1 MPGCL
6 VTLLAGLLRLGGIY
20 TGYLSLD
27 PYPYRHSLEAPPT
40 PAYTMTMV
48 ISTSDALPQAKR
60 RRSASPV
67 SRPALTDSRL
77 GARASH
83 LLVTHVN
90 KVELDDELLGL
101 DDYVLTDLA
110 HAVMLTR
117 TGIFDHTRGRA
128 IVKALLDLR
137 AGNTFALL
145 NPHPEV
151 GTLGLQI
158 EQYLERCLG
167 PRGRD
172 VQRARSRIDQKATN
186 WRRTNRAALATVL
199 EECTHLGAAVLATAA
214 RHAGVLMPGY
224 THLQHS
230 QPTTVDHYLN
240 AHYWALSRNAARLLD
255 AYDRLNACPLG
266 GAAYSGT
273 SWPIDRA
280 ATAAYLGFDRPVPNA
295 RDAGFASLD
304 MGAEI
309 ASALA
314 AVLSCASRLAS
325 DLNYWSSSE
334 VGLVRVSASLC
345 GTSSMMP
352 QKRNPMTLER
362 IRGLA
367 GFAVG
372 WAASQLGVMHTA
384 TSTDVDQSYV
394 HNLLP
399 GQCAET
405 AGALALLR
413 EIVATIEVDAP
424 AMRASAGRHWSTASA
439 LADSLVVS
447 HGLSFR
453 DAHEIVARLVA
464 AHEGA
469 GFRDGELREHLIA
482 DEALKTYGID
492 RIKAILDPAGFVAT
506 RISPGGTA
514 LKEREALAAS
524 AAADLEQT
532 EQEVRRRA
540 EHVSKGLERLL
551 KDAREIVA

>member
-1 MPGCL
+1 
-6 VTLLAGLLRLGGIY
+6 
-20 TGYLSLD
+20 
-27 PYPYRHSLEAPPT
+27 
-40 PAYTMTMV
+40 MT
-48 ISTSDALPQAKR
+48 ISTSDMLPKTKR
-60 RRSASPV
+60 RRSGSPQ
-67 SRPALTDSRL
+67 SRPAALTDSRL

-83 LLVTHVN
+83 LLVTNVN

-117 TGIFDHTRGRA
+117 TGIFEHTRGRA
-128 IVKALLDLR
+128 IIRALLDLR
-137 AGNTFALL
+137 AGDTFALL
-145 NPHPEV
+145 HPHPEV

-172 VQRARSRIDQKATN
+172 IQRARSRIDQKATN
-186 WRRTNRAALATVL
+186 WRRTNRAALTAVID
-199 EECTHLGAAVLATAA
+199 ECTRLGDALLATAA
-214 RHAGVLMPGY
+214 RHEGVLMPGY

-230 QPTTVDHYLN
+230 QPTTIDHYLN

-255 AYDRLNACPLG
+255 AYDRLNECPLG

-273 SWPIDRA
+273 SWPINRD
-280 ATAAYLGFDRPVPNA
+280 ATATYLGFDRPVPNA
-295 RDAGFASLD
+295 RDAGFASID
-304 MGAEI
+304 MGAEM
-309 ASALA
+309 ASSLA

-334 VGLVRVSASLC
+334 VGLVLVDASLC

-367 GFAVG
+367 GVAVG
-372 WAASQLGVMHTA
+372 WSASQLGVMHTA

-413 EIVATIEVDAP
+413 DIVATVDFDAP

-439 LADSLVVS
+439 LADALVAS

-453 DAHEIVARLVA
+453 DAHEAVAALVA
-464 AHEGA
+464 AHEKA

-482 DEALKTYGID
+482 DEALRTYGID
-492 RIKAILDPAGFVAT
+492 KIRAILDPAGFVAT

-514 LKEREALAAS
+514 SKEREALAAS
-524 AAADLEQT
+524 AAADLDRT
-532 EQEVRRRA
+532 KMGVRRRA
-540 EHVSKGLERLL
+540 EHVARGLESLL
-551 KDAREIVA
+551 KDAQEIAA

>member
-1 MPGCL
+1 MSQE
-6 VTLLAGLLRLGGIY
+6 TN
-20 TGYLSLD
+20 
-27 PYPYRHSLEAPPT
+27 
-40 PAYTMTMV
+40 TMTMT
-48 ISTSDALPQAKR
+48 ISTSDVLPKSKR
-60 RRSASPV
+60 RRSVSPQ

-83 LLVTHVN
+83 LLVAHVN

-110 HAVMLTR
+110 HAVMLTK
-117 TGIFDHTRGRA
+117 TGIFETARGRA
-128 IVKALLDLR
+128 IVRALLDLR
-137 AGNTFALL
+137 AGDTLALL

-158 EQYLERCLG
+158 EQYLERRLG

-172 VQRARSRIDQKATN
+172 IQRARSRIDQKATN
-186 WRRTNRAALATVL
+186 WRRTNRAALAAVV
-199 EECTHLGAAVLATAA
+199 EECTRLGAALLSTAA

-240 AHYWALSRNAARLLD
+240 AHYWALSRNIARLLD

-280 ATAAYLGFDRPVPNA
+280 ATATYLGFDRPVPNA
-295 RDAGFASLD
+295 RDAGFASID

-309 ASALA
+309 ALALA

-334 VGLVRVSASLC
+334 VGLVRVHASLC

-367 GFAVG
+367 GVAVG

-384 TSTDVDQSYV
+384 TSTDVDQSYI

-413 EIVATIEVDAP
+413 DIIATVEIDAP

-439 LADSLVVS
+439 LADALVAS
-447 HGLSFR
+447 HGLNFR
-453 DAHEIVARLVA
+453 DAHETVARLVA
-464 AHEGA
+464 AHEEA
-469 GFRDGELREHLIA
+469 GCRDGELREHLLV
-482 DEALKTYGID
+482 DEALKAYGID
-492 RIKAILDPAGFVAT
+492 KIRAILDPAGFVAT
-506 RISPGGTA
+506 RISPGGTSA
-514 LKEREALAAS
+514 KERESLAAS
-524 AAADLEQT
+524 AAADLEQIKLG
-532 EQEVRRRA
+532 VKHRA
-540 EHVSKGLERLL
+540 EHVANGLERLL
-551 KDAREIVA
+551 EHAQEIVA